1 MVGTPHRRQFIL
13 LLRFVSLR
21 MSQCIRLQDYPH
33 LSDVLL
39 VSMQSLLAFH
49 HHSLS
54 RRDREDYLEILMAF
68 PLPFLTA
75 FQHIPLYID
84 VLLSLLES
92 SPQQQEHGF
101 RAFTRLIQTTD
112 KTALLSFLT
121 EEATKDRLHKAL
133 DVVFRSAASQ
143 NLVDA
148 AFEFIGCLG
157 GSLRAEL
164 AAPLSVDARKD
175 TVGALLLQ
183 FQFLSE
189 SGACVLDYGPIV
201 EQAVLFLSHSII
213 TPQNKEKLVPLEDLL
228 PFVYTDMD
236 KKSQA
241 YCESLL
247 LEEKH
252 ALFHMALTV
261 VKLSINPQPLCA
273 LSLSS
278 FPCLESDPSFH
289 PNCEDRKHLNQLRIL
304 TCCVYC
310 VLLCCLDADLKTEAM
325 EEVERLVDVLI
336 AIVLQTSYQSS
347 SVPPICSKFERNPA
361 NKYNAD
367 LLVELLGSQPPQTGI
382 AMSLSSDHVNVYCVI
397 TALSV
402 LCEQNV
408 DEVLAL
414 LETLVSLFV
423 ARSNSLFSKS
433 WSAFYRMLAFYEEL
447 QTSFIYFALTSSW
460 RVHRAILHLSYTLCT
475 QLPREWTC
483 RFLPHLVRLPF
494 IALSVRL
501 LPYVSS

>member
-1 MVGTPHRRQFIL
+1 MAGTPHRRQFIL
-13 LLRFVSLR
+13 LLRYVSLR

-54 RRDREDYLEILMAF
+54 RQDREDYLEILMAF

-75 FQHIPLYID
+75 YQHIPLYID
-84 VLLSLLES
+84 ALLSLLES
-92 SPQQQEHGF
+92 SPQQQERSL
-101 RAFTRLIQTTD
+101 RAFTRLVQTTD
-112 KTALLSFLT
+112 KSTLLSFLT
-121 EEATKDRLHKAL
+121 EEPTKERLHKAL
-133 DVVFRSAASQ
+133 DTIFRSAASQ

-148 AFEFIGCLG
+148 AFEFIGSLG

-213 TPQNKEKLVPLEDLL
+213 TPQNKDKLVPLEDLL
-228 PFVYTDMD
+228 PFVFTDMD

-247 LEEKH
+247 LEEKQ
-252 ALFHMALTV
+252 ALFRVALTV
-261 VKLSINPQPLCA
+261 VKLSINTQPLCA

-289 PNCEDRKHLNQLRIL
+289 PNREDCKHFNQLRIL

-310 VLLCCLDADLKTEAM
+310 LLLCCLDADLKTEAM
-325 EEVERLVDVLI
+325 EEVERLVDVVI

-347 SVPPICSKFERNPA
+347 SVPPICSKYERNPV
-361 NKYNAD
+361 NKYNSD

-382 AMSLSSDHVNVYCVI
+382 AMSLSSDRINVYCVV
-397 TALSV
+397 TAISV

-408 DEVLAL
+408 DEVLTL
-414 LETLVSLFV
+414 LETLLLLFI
-423 ARSNSLFSKS
+423 ARSKSLFSNS
-433 WSAFYRMLAFYEEL
+433 WNAFYRMLAFYEEL
-447 QTSFIYFALTSSW
+447 ETSLVYFALTSSW
-460 RVHRAILHLSYTLCT
+460 RVHRAVLHLSYTLCA

-501 LPYVSS
+501 PPRG